1 MALGNTNNPDSK
13 LIILTPKIK
22 DADDNKTKPY
32 FSIAD
37 KVNGEWVTRPETTDR
52 FSGTLEKFA
61 IRSKEF
67 KKDGKVVGD
76 MKFLD
81 VFISDGDE
89 RYLASFSFKISTRGL
104 MNRLLNLTSPENVQI
119 SFWQDDRG
127 YEVLTLRQNDEVVK
141 GKYSKEEIPV
151 PTEVK
156 IRGQVQRD
164 YYEVDQFFI
173 DKINEFSFKT
183 AVKASKPT
191 AVPAQKKAPVEAPT
205 EASDSDDIPF

>member
-13 LIILTPKIK
+13 LIILTPKVK
-22 DADDNKTKPY
+22 DANDNKTKPY

-52 FSGTLEKFA
+52 FSGTLEKFS

-81 VFISDGDE
+81 VFITDGDE

-104 MNRLLNLTSPENVQI
+104 MNRLLNLKSQENVQI

-173 DKINEFSFKT
+173 DKINEFSFKSV
-183 AVKASKPT
+183 AKKEKA
-191 AVPAQKKAPVEAPT
+191 APAPKKAPVEAPT
-205 EASDSDDIPF
+205 EQEESDDIPF

>member
-1 MALGNTNNPDSK
+1 MALGNINNPDSK
-13 LIILTPKIK
+13 LIILTPKVK
-22 DADDNKTKPY
+22 DANDNKTKPY

-52 FSGTLEKFA
+52 FSGTLEKFS

-67 KKDGKVVGD
+67 KKDGKVVGK
-76 MKFLD
+76 MNFLD
-81 VFISDGDE
+81 VFITDGNE

-104 MNRLLNLTSPENVQI
+104 MNRLLNLQSQENVQI

-156 IRGQVQRD
+156 IRGQVERD

-173 DKINEFSFKT
+173 DKINEFSFKNT
-183 AVKASKPT
+183 AKKEKSAP
-191 AVPAQKKAPVEAPT
+191 VPKKSAVEAPT
-205 EASDSDDIPF
+205 EQVESDDIPF